1 MIPRYTTA
9 EMAEIWSDAH
19 RYKTWTRVELAAC
32 EAWEQKGKIPAGT
45 TAELREKASTIDWE
59 QLAAR
64 AQEIEETTR
73 HDVIA
78 YLSALEEK
86 LGPLSRHVHY
96 GMTSSDVVD
105 TAFACLLV
113 EAGEQLLARTTE
125 LLDIVR
131 RRASEHRNTACLGR
145 THGQAAEPTTFG
157 LKLLTFVAE
166 LDRGRR
172 RLALA
177 LADVGHGKLSGA
189 VGNFGNVDPE
199 VESHVMASLGLRPEP
214 ISTQVVPRDR
224 HAAYFSAL
232 AILGG
237 TIERLAVEVRHLQRS
252 EVGEAFEPFGKG
264 QRGSSAMPH
273 KKNPILTENLTGQIR
288 LLRAYAGASLEN
300 QALWHERDISHSS
313 VERVIGPDA
322 TTTLDFSL
330 QRAAR
335 VMDGLVV
342 DAEAMARNLSTSG
355 ELVFSEAVLLA
366 LVDQGILRQEA
377 YGWVQAAALQAR
389 QLKGSFREELKAHP
403 EVNTRLDAATIDKLF
418 DVKHHLRHVDLLF
431 ARVEAD
437 ADQPMAPH
445 RPR

>member
-9 EMAEIWSDAH
+9 EMAQIWSDAH
-19 RYKTWTRVELAAC
+19 RYETWTQVELAAC
-32 EAWEQKGKIPAGT
+32 EAWEKKGKLPPGT
-45 TAELREKASTIDWE
+45 TAELQAKAALIDWAK
-59 QLAAR
+59 LAER

-78 YLSALEEK
+78 YLSALEEE

-113 EAGEQLLARTTE
+113 EAGEQLLLRTTE
-125 LLDIVR
+125 LLNVVR
-131 RRASEHRNTACLGR
+131 RRAGEHRHSVCLGR

-157 LKLLTFVAE
+157 LKLLTYVAE

-177 LADVGHGKLSGA
+177 LEDVGHGKLSGA

-199 VESHVMASLGLRPEP
+199 VEGHVMATLGLRPEP
-214 ISTQVVPRDR
+214 VSTQVVPRDR

-237 TIERLAVEVRHLQRS
+237 TLERLAVEIRHLQRS

-273 KKNPILTENLTGQIR
+273 KKNPILTENLTGQVR

-330 QRAAR
+330 QRAIR
-335 VMDGLVV
+335 VVDGLVV
-342 DAEAMARNLSTSG
+342 DTEAMARNLETSG

-366 LVDQGILRQEA
+366 LVDTGVLRQEA

-389 QLKGSFREELKAHP
+389 QAQTSFRAELKAHA
-403 EVNTRLDAATIDKLF
+403 EVNSRLPNEEIDRLF
-418 DVKHHLRHVDLLF
+418 DVHHHLRHVDLLF
-431 ARVEAD
+431 DRVESD
-437 ADQPMAPH
+437 AAKPMPAH